1 MILNNKKLSTFSLRS
16 EQGKDVCSPYSI
28 YHCHGSPSRLSKA
41 KKRNIMQ
48 TCWKGRNKCVSIF
61 RLHDYVCRKGIIK
74 IFVEVMSSAKSQ
86 YTDQHTQVNYIAVLL
101 PKNMWKQKLKI
112 NTIYNHSK
120 NWNT

>member
-1 MILNNKKLSTFSLRS
+1 
-16 EQGKDVCSPYSI
+16 
-28 YHCHGSPSRLSKA
+28 
-41 KKRNIMQ
+41 MQ

-74 IFVEVMSSAKSQ
+74 IFVELMSSAKSQ

>member
-28 YHCHGSPSRLSKA
+28 YHCHGSPSQLSKA
-41 KKRNIMQ
+41 KKGNIMQ

-74 IFVEVMSSAKSQ
+74 IFVELMSSAKSQ